1 MDSLERFQSL
11 TEENRQI
18 RATRF
23 VGLCKSCGEC
33 IVKCPVNAISWDA
46 KRLGLL
52 GEAAILIDLDK
63 CIGCEMCERI
73 CPDSAIKVTNKRLS
87 SPIWRKEPLRSIVNM
102 NARFIELAVMAF
114 PGSPAR
120 LKKFGRT
127 KGKTWVATLLR
138 FFLRYDKSPIIKYY
152 ED

>member
-23 VGLCKSCGEC
+23 LELCKSCGEC
-33 IVKCPVNAISWDA
+33 IVKCPVNAISWDP

-63 CIGCEMCERI
+63 CIGCEMCERV
-73 CPDSAIKVTNKRLS
+73 CPDNAIKITNKRLS
-87 SPIWRKEPLRSIVNM
+87 TPMWQKGPLRSIVNM
-102 NARFIELAVMAF
+102 NARLIEQAVMAF
-114 PGSPAR
+114 PGNPGR

-127 KGKTWVATLLR
+127 KGKTWVATLIR
-138 FFLRYDKSPIIKYY
+138 FFLGYQRSPITKYY